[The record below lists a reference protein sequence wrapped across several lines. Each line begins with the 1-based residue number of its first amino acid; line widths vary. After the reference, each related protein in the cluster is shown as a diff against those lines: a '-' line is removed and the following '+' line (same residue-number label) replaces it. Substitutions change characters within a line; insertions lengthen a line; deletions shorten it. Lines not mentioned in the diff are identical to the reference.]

1 MAATQ
6 KPSGSRIF
14 DLPLIIAAGLVTA
27 FYLIIGQESFKDSI
41 VQRYTTEHAVEYVI
55 ITFFIWGI
63 TDVVFRALGFP
74 REILALRQDYLP
86 KHTGREP
93 VAGAAALRAAL
104 QKRPKWM
111 RDSRLGLRFAS
122 ALDYLDECGSTNE
135 FSDYLRFL
143 AEQDDQRTYANY
155 GLVRFITW
163 VTPML
168 GFLGTVIHFGT
179 ALGGHT
185 AGDLGEKLPT
195 VVAEMGTAFNTT
207 TVALMAATSMMFC
220 LFLSE
225 RAEREIIR
233 AVDRR
238 VDGEL
243 LHRFESADASLT
255 PFLDALAAANHAS
268 QQAMDASVERQ
279 RDVWSKQQ
287 QWQSQLWVEALE
299 KLQDRFEA
307 NDVER
312 EQRLARVLE
321 NAEKY
326 HQEQAGQ
333 IKQTVDQVSAVKADF
348 AKLVESLSSIA
359 SGEHELV
366 SVQTALSDNLR
377 LLRETNQLDQAFHGL
392 TAAIHMLTARNQSS
406 LHKEH
411 RAA

>member
-1 MAATQ
+1 MAAAQ
-6 KPSGSRIF
+6 KTSGQRIF
-14 DLPLIIAAGLVTA
+14 DLPLVVAAGLVFG
-27 FYLIIGQESFKDSI
+27 FYFFLTQDSMKDSI
-41 VQRYTTEHAVEYVI
+41 LQRYTTEHAVEYVI
-55 ITFFIWGI
+55 IAFFVWGI
-63 TDVVFRALGFP
+63 TDVAFRAFGFP

-86 KHTGREP
+86 KRSGREP
-93 VAGAAALRAAL
+93 VAHAAALRAAL
-104 QKRPKWM
+104 QKRPAWM
-111 RDSRLGLRFAS
+111 LNSRLGQRFAQ
-122 ALDYLDECGSTNE
+122 ALDYLEECGSTGE
-135 FSDYLRFL
+135 FGDYLRFL

-255 PFLDALAAANHAS
+255 PFLDALATANHAS
-268 QQAMDASVERQ
+268 QQAMDASVQRQ
-279 RDVWSKQQ
+279 QEVWSKQQ

-299 KLQDRFEA
+299 KLQERFEA
-307 NDVER
+307 NDADR

-321 NAEKY
+321 TAEKY

-333 IKQTVDQVSAVKADF
+333 IKQTVDQVAGVKADF
-348 AKLVESLSSIA
+348 ARLVESLSSIA
-359 SGEHELV
+359 SGERELV

-392 TAAIHMLTARNQSS
+392 TAAIHMLTARNQPS